1 MSPRLNVVRRV
12 RPADDWDQF
21 RPVRD
26 LRVPPRRRTRQV
38 PLLLVLATI
47 LFFVA
52 LLAFH
57 FQPEVEG
64 AVAHVA
70 KAVLD
75 LGRPARVIAP
85 TRPGETGSLRSRRKP
100 RRLSPQ
106 VRSSG
111 VPALR
116 PFDVYVLDGE
126 RYVRVEGMSK
136 YALLDTRTG
145 KIIWIRKPH

>member
-1 MSPRLNVVRRV
+1 MSPRLNVVRRA
-12 RPADDWDQF
+12 RSADEWDQF
-21 RPVRD
+21 RPLRD
-26 LRVPPRRRTRQV
+26 LDVPIRKRSRQV
-38 PLLLVLATI
+38 PLLLVIATV
-47 LFFVA
+47 LFLVA
-52 LLAFH
+52 LLAIH

-70 KAVLD
+70 KSILD
-75 LGRPARVIAP
+75 LGRPARIIAP
-85 TRPGETGSLRSRRKP
+85 PRPSAMVSVRTRRKL

-111 VPALR
+111 LPVLG
-116 PFDVYVLDGE
+116 PFDVYVLDGD
-126 RYVRVEGMSK
+126 RYIRVEGLSK